1 MWTTITAAVAGLT
14 SAATDAGSSGEGGR
28 VAVGEARPAARGE
41 HRGRGGVERVGGDD
55 DLATLHPDGAQDDL
69 EGARARGDGDR
80 VSCAMADG
88 ELLLEAFADGAE
100 GETTGAQG
108 LVDHAEDLGAILV
121 REPDRGGWDV

>member
-1 MWTTITAAVAGLT
+1 MPG
-14 SAATDAGSSGEGGR
+14 
-28 VAVGEARPAARGE
+28 
-41 HRGRGGVERVGGDD
+41 
-55 DLATLHPDGAQDDL
+55 
-69 EGARARGDGDR
+69 GDGDR
-80 VSCAMADG
+80 VGRAVAGG

>member
-14 SAATDAGSSGEGGR
+14 QRGHGRRVDGEGGR
-28 VAVGEARPAARGE
+28 VAVGEPQPAARGE
-41 HRGRGGVERVGGDD
+41 HRGRGGVEGVGRDD
-55 DLATLHPDGAQDDL
+55 HLATVDPDRSQDDL
-69 EGARARGDGDR
+69 EGARAGGDGDR
-80 VSCAMADG
+80 VGRAVAGG